1 MKNNFFI
8 TMLLFALAAIIFSH
22 SIFENNELF
31 GQKDWD
37 QFIMWNAVP
46 HKTILTYHQF
56 PLWNPYVNGGNVML
70 AHPHSPFLSPFFIF
84 VLFFGPI
91 MGLKIQITVHLFLGF
106 CGMYILTKH
115 LGVRGMGGYLSSF
128 IFMGSSLFSLH
139 LTEGHTEWLAMAFV
153 PWFFLFYLKSLE
165 ESKNIL
171 GGIIFLSLILL
182 NGSVDVFNIMMVF
195 IVLFAF
201 LKSIQ
206 MRQWFPVKSL
216 GVILAGTFLF
226 CAVKLIPML
235 DFIGHNPRV
244 MSDDSAVSINV
255 LFHML
260 LNPDQSILDMMNW
273 LDGYRMGLVY
283 EWHEYGAYVGY
294 IPLIL
299 CMWGT
304 IKFFEKQWPLI
315 CSGLITFIIA
325 MGNSPLLNLWSML
338 HKFPVYDS
346 LTVPSRFILGF
357 IFYLSIIAGM
367 TFYAFDQYMQKKS
380 NQHKNYLFVIP
391 MALFMLVTY
400 DLYESNSSVFQNAFR
415 VESVQ
420 LRENIIFAQ
429 RYREV
434 LFYEDY
440 LVNSSIYPVFLSNGG
455 IIEAYEVMQ
464 LKQGDVKVMGEP
476 DYRGEFYLDRPYGE
490 IDQEYFSP
498 NEQRFSVNLNEA
510 NLLMINQ
517 NYHQGWKA
525 EVAGK
530 KTPVTEIHGLISVLL
545 PPGTYQI
552 RLYYLPET
560 FIIGLIVTA
569 LTICLAVIN
578 LVKNQAVPFLSKPE
592 ILQEQN

>member
-1 MKNNFFI
+1 MKNNFLV
-8 TMLLFALAAIIFSH
+8 TMVFFALAAIVFSH
-22 SIFENNELF
+22 AVFENNELF

-46 HKTILTYHQF
+46 HKTLLTYHQF

-84 VLFFGPI
+84 VLFFGPV

-106 CGMYILTKH
+106 CGMYSLTRH
-115 LGVRGMGGYLSSF
+115 LDVRGMGGYLSSF

-153 PWFFLFYLKSLE
+153 PWFFLFYLRSLE
-165 ESKNIL
+165 KSKNVL
-171 GGIIFLSLILL
+171 GAIIFLSLILL

-195 IVLFAF
+195 IGLFAF
-201 LKSIQ
+201 LKSAQI
-206 MRQWFPVKSL
+206 RQWFPVKSL
-216 GVILAGTFLF
+216 AVILAGTFLF

-244 MSDDSAVSINV
+244 MAEDSGVTLKI
-255 LFHML
+255 LFNML
-260 LNPDQSILDMMNW
+260 LNPDQGILDMMDW

-283 EWHEYGAYVGY
+283 EWHEYGAYIGY

-299 CMWGT
+299 CIVGT

-325 MGNSPLLNLWSML
+325 MGNESLVNLWALL
-338 HKFPVYDS
+338 HKLPVYDS

-367 TFYAFDQYMQKKS
+367 TFYVFEQYMQTKS
-380 NQHKNYLFVIP
+380 DQHKNYLFIIP
-391 MALFMLVTY
+391 LALFMLVTY

-415 VESVQ
+415 VEPIQ

-429 RYREV
+429 RYRDA

-464 LKQGDVKVMGEP
+464 IKQGDVKAAGEP
-476 DYRGEFYLDRPYGE
+476 GYRGEFYLDRPHGE
-490 IDQEYFSP
+490 INQDYFSP
-498 NEQRFSVNLNEA
+498 NEQRFSVDLNEP
-510 NLLMINQ
+510 NLLIINQ
-517 NYHQGWKA
+517 NYHHGWKA
-525 EVAGK
+525 EFSGNKIPA
-530 KTPVTEIHGLISVLL
+530 TEIDGLISVLL
-545 PPGTYQI
+545 PPGKYKV
-552 RLYYLPET
+552 RLYYFPET
-560 FIIGLIVTA
+560 FVIGLIITG
-569 LTICLAVIN
+569 LAVCLTVLN
-578 LVKNQAVPFLSKPE
+578 LVKSQTIPFLGKMDAVSK
-592 ILQEQN
+592 